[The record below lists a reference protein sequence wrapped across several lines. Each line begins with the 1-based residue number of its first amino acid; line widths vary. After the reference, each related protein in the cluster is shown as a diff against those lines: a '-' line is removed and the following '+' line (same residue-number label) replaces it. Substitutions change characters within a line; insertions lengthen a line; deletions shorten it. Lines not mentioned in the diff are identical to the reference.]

1 MTEARP
7 VRAALNR
14 EYIIRTALAIIDRDG
29 LAKLSMRKLGQELGA
44 DPMAVYHYLP
54 SKAALYDGIVDAVY
68 GEIDLTGFD
77 YDAPWREQV
86 TAFLHALRA
95 AVRRHPRA
103 LAVLSTRPAYV
114 PAMLGFAEHV
124 IGLLTGAG
132 FTTQQAIDMV
142 NCFGT
147 FTIGHALAEVGEPFG
162 GATATDEELTA
173 MVGAYPRLAAALAGY
188 EYRPDEQYELGLQAM
203 LDGFARLLEIR
214 GTVKN
219 GETGLSRRVP

>member
-7 VRAALNR
+7 VRPALNR
-14 EYIIRTALAIIDRDG
+14 DYIIRTALAIIDRDG
-29 LAKLSMRKLGQELGA
+29 LAKLSMRKLGQDLGA

-54 SKAALYDGIVDAVY
+54 SKAALFDGLVDAVY
-68 GEIDLTGFD
+68 REIDLTGFD

-95 AVRRHPRA
+95 AVRRHPNA

-114 PAMLGFAEHV
+114 PAMLGFGEHALD
-124 IGLLTGAG
+124 LLTGAG

-142 NCFGT
+142 NCLGT
-147 FTIGHALAEVGEPFG
+147 FTIGHVLAEVGEPVG
-162 GATATDEELTA
+162 GATATGEELATI
-173 MVGAYPRLAAALAGY
+173 VGDYPRLAAALAGGY

-203 LDGFARLLEIR
+203 LDGFARFL
-214 GTVKN
+214 
-219 GETGLSRRVP
+219 